1 MYQQY
6 DSDLAW
12 LKSPTLGELPVSLGE
27 WLLYSASFMKN
38 LQQYD
43 VSPRIKVLRQR
54 WQLPTLQEKK
64 ALNMTTRAYAL
75 IREVLIYSEGKK
87 WMYAR
92 TVFPHQ
98 TLTGQQ
104 RCLARL
110 KTRSLGSVL
119 FKDPTLERDPFDVTC
134 LLPDMPFH
142 RFVTQQANMT
152 AEAIW
157 GRRSRFVLRG
167 KPLLLSEF
175 FLPDIARLESC
186 SF

>member
-1 MYQQY
+1 MYQQH
-6 DSDLAW
+6 DSDLEW
-12 LKSPTLGELPVSLGE
+12 QKSPTLRELPDFLGE
-27 WLLYSASFMKN
+27 WLLYSASFMKK
-38 LQQYD
+38 LQQYG
-43 VSPRIKVLRQR
+43 VSPRIKVLRQH
-54 WQLPTLQEKK
+54 WKFPTWHEKQ
-64 ALNMTTRAYAL
+64 ALHMKTRAYAL

-92 TVFPHQ
+92 TVFPRQ

-110 KTRSLGSVL
+110 KTRSLGSIL

-134 LLPDMPFH
+134 LLPEMPFH
-142 RFVTQQANMT
+142 QFVTQQANII
-152 AEAIW
+152 ADAIW

-175 FLPDIARLESC
+175 FLPDIMQITEPRP
-186 SF
+186 